1 MAAQGE
7 LAVLKRLIE
16 NLAKTE
22 IVIAPL
28 EFNES
33 KAQRTGRL

>member
-7 LAVLKRLIE
+7 LAVLKKLIE

-22 IVIAPL
+22 IVL
-28 EFNES
+28 EPFES
-33 KAQRTGRL
+33 LDDRVRRAAVK